1 MPRRQ
6 RVEISEIVRA
16 ELSDDGAQLLL
27 TMAGAGGET
36 VVLSLPACSV
46 GEILAALPRQLSET
60 AADTVH
66 RVHSWRLEAA
76 ADAAELT
83 LTLQTPEGRAA
94 AFQVTPGQVAGMAT
108 LATYGMLSAATAKTI
123 N

>member
-1 MPRRQ
+1 MPRSRL
-6 RVEISEIVRA
+6 RVEISDIVRA
-16 ELSDDGAQLLL
+16 ELTDDGAQLLL
-27 TMAGAGGET
+27 TMAGVGGET
-36 VVLSLPACSV
+36 VVLSLPASCV
-46 GEILAALPRQLSET
+46 GEMLAALPRQLPAVS
-60 AADTVH
+60 DTVH

-76 ADAAELT
+76 AGAADLT

-108 LATYGMLSAATAKTI
+108 LATYGALSAATAKTI